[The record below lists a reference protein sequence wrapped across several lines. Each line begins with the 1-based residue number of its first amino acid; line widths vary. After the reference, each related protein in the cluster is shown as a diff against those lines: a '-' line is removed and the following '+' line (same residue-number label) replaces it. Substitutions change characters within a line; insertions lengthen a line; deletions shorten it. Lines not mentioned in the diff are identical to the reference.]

1 MFVINGKKCTKFL
14 ILYCAI
20 MNIFM
25 TIFKMP
31 SFISYLCDGVNLL
44 LLFFLIKKFHQ
55 LMSDATTKWLFRI
68 FLVIFIYGCVNQI
81 INMVPIKMVI
91 WGDRN
96 FYRYYILFFC
106 VLLFLSVR
114 DVEKIMNV
122 FFWVQIINL
131 VFGLYKFFV
140 LGLQED
146 AFGGGL
152 FPNGGGMNLFC
163 LLVSLYYTNAYMN
176 NTGSFFRMLIM
187 ILSSFLLAVFAEE
200 KFLMLGEVLVLILA
214 LLINDKFTVR
224 KLVILGAGI
233 IVIILGLQI
242 LKVAIPSTYELLFNF
257 SDLTKYATATYSEG
271 YRIPRVGAFRVIDS
285 LFLHTGLQKWFG
297 LGLGNC
303 DTSSFSFLQ
312 SDFYRQ
318 YGSFNYRW
326 FTHQWTYLEMG
337 RIGFFLYIMFF
348 IAVIIILFLYIRRY
362 IKKVT
367 GIHKV
372 LIHTSFIYSIINI
385 MFVWHSAAA
394 RIDTGYYIFFGIA
407 MGLLSIKFLRKN
419 QSSYSRTLAESSH
432 SGND

>member
-14 ILYCAI
+14 ILYCVI

-25 TIFKMP
+25 TIFKVP

-68 FLVIFIYGCVNQI
+68 FLVIFIYGCVNQM
-81 INMVPIKMVI
+81 INMVPIEMAI

-163 LLVSLYYTNAYMN
+163 LLVSLY
-176 NTGSFFRMLIM
+176 
-187 ILSSFLLAVFAEE
+187 
-200 KFLMLGEVLVLILA
+200 
-214 LLINDKFTVR
+214 
-224 KLVILGAGI
+224 
-233 IVIILGLQI
+233 
-242 LKVAIPSTYELLFNF
+242 
-257 SDLTKYATATYSEG
+257 
-271 YRIPRVGAFRVIDS
+271 
-285 LFLHTGLQKWFG
+285 
-297 LGLGNC
+297 
-303 DTSSFSFLQ
+303 
-312 SDFYRQ
+312 
-318 YGSFNYRW
+318 
-326 FTHQWTYLEMG
+326 
-337 RIGFFLYIMFF
+337 
-348 IAVIIILFLYIRRY
+348 
-362 IKKVT
+362 
-367 GIHKV
+367 
-372 LIHTSFIYSIINI
+372 
-385 MFVWHSAAA
+385 
-394 RIDTGYYIFFGIA
+394 
-407 MGLLSIKFLRKN
+407 
-419 QSSYSRTLAESSH
+419 
-432 SGND
+432 

>member
-14 ILYCAI
+14 ILYCVI

-25 TIFKMP
+25 TIFKVP

-68 FLVIFIYGCVNQI
+68 FLVIFIYGCVNQM
-81 INMVPIKMVI
+81 INMVPIEMAI